1 MKVRD
6 PGERRFMPLT
16 QISRSGSLRLF
27 NTLSIDR
34 MEIVSLALSSVA
46 LAAGLLQN
54 ILTVVDRLPSK
65 RGLGDELLQIR
76 ELIDSFLSKDF
87 KIDLKS
93 APVNGGDVMGPKPLY
108 DGTSEQLEQLQEVY
122 RKLQPIQTRLRQSI
136 LVNSDPEE
144 PVVKKGKS
152 ELRKDAKRW
161 MTRKLSKKSI
171 PETSAITELVERV
184 LAIATPIG
192 ENAIRLYQR
201 LEYREISEGRSDS
214 RWTSTSL

>member
-1 MKVRD
+1 
-6 PGERRFMPLT
+6 MPLT

-34 MEIVSLALSSVA
+34 MEAISLALSSVA

-54 ILTVVDRLPSK
+54 ILTVVDRLPRK
-65 RGLGDELLQIR
+65 HELGDELLQIR

-93 APVNGGDVMGPKPLY
+93 APVNGGDVMGPKPPY
-108 DGTSEQLEQLQEVY
+108 DGTSEQLEQLLEVY
-122 RKLQPIQTRLRQSI
+122 RKLHPLQTRLRQSI
-136 LVNSDPEE
+136 SVNADPEE

-152 ELRKDAKRW
+152 ELLKDIKQLV
-161 MTRKLSKKSI
+161 TRKPCKKSI
-171 PETSAITELVERV
+171 PETSTITELVEV
-184 LAIATPIG
+184 LAITAIG
-192 ENAIRLYQR
+192 LYQR